1 MTLIKKIEHV
11 KAIKIRD
18 KDVDIIKKSGET
30 IPLVGGRR
38 PLIHFEGKLQLD
50 VDNKKLIFDDA
61 TCTIKSHVFGPVI
74 TCKDSQ
80 HVLLDVPPHIERG
93 K

>member
-18 KDVDIIKKSGET
+18 KDVDIITKSGET

-38 PLIHFEGKLQLD
+38 PLIHFEGKLQYYFLFELY
-50 VDNKKLIFDDA
+50 KKNRNI
-61 TCTIKSHVFGPVI
+61 
-74 TCKDSQ
+74 
-80 HVLLDVPPHIERG
+80 
-93 K
+93 